1 MVLLYITSIVEY
13 SRDGGI
19 TEECQESIVEV
30 GRDVLVRK
38 MTRRRDQPG
47 LLHWGFLS
55 SLPASQDRYLSG
67 WRKLEAGPYCFEL

>member
-38 MTRRRDQPG
+38 MTRRRQQPR
-47 LLHWGFLS
+47 LLHSG
-55 SLPASQDRYLSG
+55 AS
-67 WRKLEAGPYCFEL
+67 